1 MENMVVDVSVMQ
13 EFRGDVVVVIFSH
26 CITSVSALS
35 VVRYLSVDLSRRY
48 RENRFSHIEM
58 GSTQ

>member
-35 VVRYLSVDLSRRY
+35 VVRYLSVDP
-48 RENRFSHIEM
+48 
-58 GSTQ
+58 